1 MVTRTLKNNLNVWL
15 NRSTPRCFHGS
26 IDTVLKIYF
35 RLCAE
40 RPWWG
45 ASASSGSERTM
56 AAQKR
61 ELKRNYIGLVSDEDD
76 ERRATEMPEASRP
89 MKDYL
94 LGLLAAVLELR
105 GQPR

>member
-1 MVTRTLKNNLNVWL
+1 MVTRTLKNNLNDWL
-15 NRSTPRCFHGS
+15 NRSTLRCFHGS

-40 RPWWG
+40 RPWWPHRRPPEV
-45 ASASSGSERTM
+45 STM
-56 AAQKR
+56 PAQKR

>member
-1 MVTRTLKNNLNVWL
+1 M
-15 NRSTPRCFHGS
+15 P
-26 IDTVLKIYF
+26 
-35 RLCAE
+35 
-40 RPWWG
+40 
-45 ASASSGSERTM
+45 
-56 AAQKR
+56 AQKR